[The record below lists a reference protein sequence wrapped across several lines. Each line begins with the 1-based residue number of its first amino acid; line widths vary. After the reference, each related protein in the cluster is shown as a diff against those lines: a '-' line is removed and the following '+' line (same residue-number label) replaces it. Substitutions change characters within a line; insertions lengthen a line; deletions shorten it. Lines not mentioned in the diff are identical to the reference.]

1 MTTTKNFNKD
11 QTPHQKETNSDAL
24 INKPTINDPK
34 SSTLTLDVD
43 YYQSF
48 LDDTDIPE
56 HKKQEFIEAL
66 WSIITAFVD
75 LGFGVHPVQQATDQN
90 TAQSSSNDAATI
102 ITTVITEW
110 EENKTTI
117 E

>member
-11 QTPHQKETNSDAL
+11 QTPQQKETNSDAL
-24 INKPTINDPK
+24 INEPK
-34 SSTLTLDVD
+34 ASTLTLDVD

-75 LGFGVHPVQQATDQN
+75 LGFGIHPVQQATKQN
-90 TAQSSSNDAATI
+90 TEESTSQHTAKI
-102 ITTVITEW
+102 ITTVVDEW
-110 EENKTTI
+110 EEN
-117 E
+117 EVNN

>member
-11 QTPHQKETNSDAL
+11 QTPQQKETNSDAL
-24 INKPTINDPK
+24 INEPTINEPK
-34 SSTLTLDVD
+34 ASRLTLDVD

-75 LGFGVHPVQQATDQN
+75 LGFGIHPVQQATKQN
-90 TAQSSSNDAATI
+90 TELSTSDHTAKI
-102 ITTVITEW
+102 ITTVVDEW
-110 EENKTTI
+110 EEN
-117 E
+117 EVNN